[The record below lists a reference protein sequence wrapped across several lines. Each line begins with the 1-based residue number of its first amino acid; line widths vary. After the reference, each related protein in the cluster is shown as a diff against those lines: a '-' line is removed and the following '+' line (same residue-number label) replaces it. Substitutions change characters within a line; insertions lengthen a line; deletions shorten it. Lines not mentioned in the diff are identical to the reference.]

1 MYDTCEIYLH
11 HNGIHHHEQA
21 YTYRDGDV
29 KYGKSVQVYRHRRQE
44 PAYKDAGPHTQKH
57 PDRQEF
63 LKEGKDLSVEMQF
76 LLFAGQMISEKE
88 KIAKLRK
95 EKIIVCDRYFAGTLV
110 YQGLKGFDWQ
120 KGLRFANDFHLEIPD
135 TIFYLDTPVD
145 VARERKQQEEGKKIL
160 DRHEADFEF
169 TKKVDQKYREL
180 IKKKVFA
187 KWIMIDNTKTIDEVT
202 ENIVNIT
209 NKLIEGGRNT
219 K

>member
-1 MYDTCEIYLH
+1 MFFVIEGIDGAGCGAQRKNLEKLANISGKEIVTMKYPYYDNALGEVL
-11 HNGIHHHEQA
+11 
-21 YTYRDGDV
+21 R
-29 KYGKSVQVYRHRRQE
+29 K
-44 PAYKDAGPHTQKH
+44 
-57 PDRQEF
+57 F

>member
-1 MYDTCEIYLH
+1 MFFVIEGIDGAGCGAQRKNLEKLANISGKEIVTMKYPYYDNALGEVL
-11 HNGIHHHEQA
+11 
-21 YTYRDGDV
+21 R
-29 KYGKSVQVYRHRRQE
+29 K
-44 PAYKDAGPHTQKH
+44 
-57 PDRQEF
+57 F

-120 KGLRFANDFHLEIPD
+120 
-135 TIFYLDTPVD
+135 TPVD